1 MGIFDILRSDLRFF
15 QHAVSHGGK
24 DESHVR
30 ALRGTWM
37 VLDRNETPQ
46 RWFLVIVN
54 FTELR
59 IFYVDAILLC
69 SDY

>member
-1 MGIFDILRSDLRFF
+1 MPSPMEEKMKAMSELS
-15 QHAVSHGGK
+15 
-24 DESHVR
+24 
-30 ALRGTWM
+30 RGTWM
-37 VLDRNETPQ
+37 VLDRNEDPQ